1 MSNFSLPGGGE
12 GGGGGD
18 KKYTFERKSNKFS
31 EER

>member
-12 GGGGGD
+12 GGGD

-31 EER
+31 KER

>member
-1 MSNFSLPGGGE
+1 MSNFSLPGG

>member
-1 MSNFSLPGGGE
+1 MSNFSLPG